1 MSDFAA
7 ITTILLIPYLA
18 CVAVCADSI
27 YSRLT
32 LTREREL
39 ANWRKHG
46 SEHWVRDP
54 QTCVVIAFCGLVPVA
69 NIVAACGL
77 LLLRAAWVAADNSTS
92 RAVK

>member
-7 ITTILLIPYLA
+7 ITIILLIPYLA
-18 CVAVCADSI
+18 CVAVCFDSI
-27 YSRLT
+27 HSRLT
-32 LTREREL
+32 LTREQEL

-46 SEHWVRDP
+46 SEHWVKDP
-54 QTCVVIAFCGLVPVA
+54 ETCIVIAACGLVPVA

-77 LLLRAAWVAADNSTS
+77 LLLRAAWVATDGSIS